1 MKIIV
6 DAFGGD
12 NAPVEILKG
21 CESAVK
27 EYNVNIIL
35 TGDEEKIKSAAQ
47 ENGISLDG
55 MEIVHAPSVMDMEA
69 APTTILKENSD
80 TSMAVG
86 LKALS
91 EGKGDAFVSAGST
104 GALTVGATFIV
115 KRIKGIKRPA
125 IGTVFPTDKGVA
137 LLMDC
142 GANAECRAEMLH
154 QFAIMGD
161 AYMSAV
167 FGMNRPRVGL
177 VNIGTEETK
186 GDELRLQAY
195 EIMKNEGEYNFIGNM
210 EAREFFLGGCDI
222 AVTDGFTGNVML
234 KISEGMAK
242 FLLNNLK
249 SALTC
254 NLKTKIGALF
264 VKKSVYGL
272 KSKFDYKEYGG
283 AMIFGVKKPVIKAHG
298 SSDARAFK
306 NAIRQA
312 AECAKNDF
320 VSRIQNELEKE
331 KGSND

>member
-1 MKIIV
+1 MRIIV

-27 EYNVNIIL
+27 EYNVEIVL
-35 TGDEEKIKSAAQ
+35 TGDEEKIKFAAK

-55 MEIVHAPSVMDMEA
+55 MEIIHTPSVMSMEA
-69 APTTILKENSD
+69 VPTTILKENSD

-91 EGKGDAFVSAGST
+91 EGRGDAFVSAGST

-125 IGTVFPTDKGVA
+125 IGTVLPTDKGVA

-167 FGMNRPRVGL
+167 FGIEKPRVGL

-195 EIMKNEGEYNFIGNM
+195 ELMKSEGKYNFIGNM
-210 EAREFFLGGCDI
+210 EARELFLGGCEV
-222 AVTDGFTGNVML
+222 AVADGFTGNVML
-234 KISEGMAK
+234 KLSEGMAK
-242 FLLNNLK
+242 FLLKNLK
-249 SALTC
+249 SALTS
-254 NLKTKIGALF
+254 NLKTIIGSLF

-312 AECAKNDF
+312 TECVKNDF
-320 VSRIQNELEKE
+320 VSRIQSELEKE
-331 KGSND
+331 KENND

>member
-27 EYNVNIIL
+27 EYKVEIVL
-35 TGDEEKIKSAAQ
+35 TGDEDKIRSAAAD
-47 ENGISLDG
+47 NGICLDG
-55 MEIVHAPSVMDMEA
+55 MEIIHTPSVMSMDA
-69 APTTILKENSD
+69 VPTTILKENSD

-86 LKALS
+86 LKALAD
-91 EGKGDAFVSAGST
+91 GKGDAFVSAGST

-125 IGTVFPTDKGVA
+125 IGTVLPTDTGVA

-161 AYMSAV
+161 AYMSSV
-167 FGMNRPRVGL
+167 FSIDRPRVSL

-195 EIMKNEGEYNFIGNM
+195 ELMKKEGKYNFIGNM
-210 EAREFFLGGCDI
+210 EARELFLGGCDI
-222 AVTDGFTGNVML
+222 AVADGFTGNVML

-242 FLLNNLK
+242 FLLKNLK
-249 SALTC
+249 SALKS
-254 NLKTKIGALF
+254 NLKTIFGALF

-272 KSKFDYKEYGG
+272 KAKFDYKEYGG

-312 AECAKNDF
+312 TECAKNDF
-320 VSRIQNELEKE
+320 VSRIQSELEKE
-331 KGSND
+331 RESND

>member
-21 CESAVK
+21 CESAVR
-27 EYNVNIIL
+27 EYSVEIIL

-47 ENGISLDG
+47 ENGISLNG
-55 MEIVHAPSVMDMEA
+55 MEIISAPSVMSMEA
-69 APTTILKENSD
+69 APTTILKENAD

-91 EGKGDAFVSAGST
+91 EGKGDAFLSAGST

-125 IGTVFPTDKGVA
+125 IGTVLPTDKGVA

-161 AYMSAV
+161 AYMSSV
-167 FGMNRPRVGL
+167 FGIDRPRVGL

-186 GDELRLQAY
+186 GDELRLEAFGL
-195 EIMKNEGEYNFIGNM
+195 MKKEANYNFIGNI
-210 EAREFFLGGCDI
+210 EGRDIFLGGCDV
-222 AVTDGFTGNVML
+222 AVADGFAGNAML

-242 FLLNNLK
+242 FLLKNLK
-249 SALTC
+249 SALTS

-283 AMIFGVKKPVIKAHG
+283 AMIFGVRKPVIKAHG
-298 SSDARAFK
+298 SSDARAIK

-312 AECAKNDF
+312 IGCVNNDV
-320 VSRIQNELEKE
+320 VSRIQQELEKE
-331 KGSND
+331 REKNG